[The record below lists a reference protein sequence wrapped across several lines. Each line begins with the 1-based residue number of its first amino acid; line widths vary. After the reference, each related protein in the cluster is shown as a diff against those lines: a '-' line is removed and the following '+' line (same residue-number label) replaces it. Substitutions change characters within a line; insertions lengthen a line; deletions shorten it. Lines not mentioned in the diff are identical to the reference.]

1 MRILKLRLSV
11 LFTISLITLDPAVAA
26 TYRWVDQHGKVQYG
40 DVMPPSQAGQG
51 HTELDKQGRVL
62 KEIKRTKLTPEERQR
77 QTEAAARQAEEKRK
91 QEEQRRRDMALLATY
106 TSEKEIDLARN
117 RAIELENLNIR
128 GLQTR
133 MDAAAGK
140 LSYANAYLI
149 RYRTAGQAAPASY
162 TQMRDEAQA
171 ELAQIG
177 EALRLRNKAIEDIQ
191 IRFEEDERRYMELKA
206 SELKTPTR

>member
-1 MRILKLRLSV
+1 VRILTLRLN
-11 LFTISLITLDPAVAA
+11 LLLAISLISLDPAAAA
-26 TYRWVDQHGKVQYG
+26 TYRWVDQNGKVQYG

-77 QTEAAARQAEEKRK
+77 QTEFAARQAEEKRK
-91 QEEQRRRDMALLATY
+91 QEDLRRRDMALLATY
-106 TSEKEIDLARN
+106 SSEKEIDLART

-149 RYRTAGQAAPASY
+149 RYRTAGQTAPASY
-162 TQMRDEAQA
+162 SQMRDEAQT

-177 EALRLRNKAIEDIQ
+177 EALRQRNKAIEDIQ
-191 IRFEEDERRYMELKA
+191 LRFQEDAKRYRELKA
-206 SELKTPTR
+206 AERAPTR